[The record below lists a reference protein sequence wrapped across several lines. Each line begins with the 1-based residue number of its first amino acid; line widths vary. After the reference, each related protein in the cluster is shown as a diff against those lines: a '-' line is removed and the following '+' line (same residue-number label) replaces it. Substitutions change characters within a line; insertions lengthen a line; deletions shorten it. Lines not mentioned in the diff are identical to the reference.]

1 MGHHDVVGA
10 RASGGQLGDT
20 HVRVGDDLVRIGD
33 DCPLRA
39 VAVVQIHLARYELS
53 FVLGNG
59 IASEV
64 KVGEQSVHVTVVVE
78 VKEEG
83 LTAAPEGIG

>member
-1 MGHHDVVGA
+1 MGHDDVVRAWA
-10 RASGGQLGDT
+10 RGGQLGDAYVK
-20 HVRVGDDLVRIGD
+20 VRDDFIRIGHHS
-33 DCPLRA
+33 PLRT
-39 VAVVQIHLARYELS
+39 VAVVEVQLARYELS
-53 FVLGNG
+53 FVLRNG

-64 KVGEQSVHVTVVVE
+64 KVGEQSVHVAVVVE